1 MSLPNVV
8 QLHKLKLNYLIV
20 VMNKNKKI
28 ARRYFL
34 EIMNLAKLDTLYELL
49 APDFV
54 FTASTLPEPCK
65 GPDRFK
71 ELVKMLHCKVPDFYI
86 HVQDMVADG
95 DAVVTRWRGGG
106 THTDGS
112 LLYTAQGDIAPSVS
126 RFEFDGVTWHKMKD
140 GRIVESTAD
149 EDTAGLM
156 TQLGVLPA
164 QPVVPPDEEVNQAV
178 VRRYFNEVMN
188 QGKLDAVDEIVDPH
202 FHFIVQAKPEPFRG
216 TEGLKGFVCDIR
228 RAFPDIRFEI
238 NEAIVEEDKV
248 VVRRK
253 VGGTH
258 KEELFGV
265 APTEQFIE
273 ASGIEIFT
281 LCRGRILTVHA
292 NGNDF
297 GLTLQA
303 GLMTGIFAS

>member
-1 MSLPNVV
+1 MD
-8 QLHKLKLNYLIV
+8 
-20 VMNKNKKI
+20 KNKEI

-34 EIMNLAKLDTLYELL
+34 EVMTLAKLDTLYELL

-65 GPDRFK
+65 GPDHFK
-71 ELVKMLHCKVPDFYI
+71 ELVEILHCKVPDFYI
-86 HVQDMVADG
+86 HVRDMVADG

-106 THTDGS
+106 THTGGS
-112 LLYTAQGDIAPSVS
+112 LLYTERGEISPLMSK
-126 RFEFDGVTWHKMKD
+126 FEFDGVTWHKMKD
-140 GRIVESTAD
+140 GRIIESTAD

-164 QPVVPPDEEVNQAV
+164 QPVALPDEEVNKAV
-178 VRRYFNEVMN
+178 VRRYFNEIMN
-188 QGKLDAVDEIVDPH
+188 RGELDAVDELIDPH

-216 TEGLKGFVCDIR
+216 AEGFKGFVR
-228 RAFPDIRFEI
+228 NLRKAFPDIRFEI
-238 NEAIVEEDKV
+238 DGETVEGDKV
-248 VVRRK
+248 AVRRK

-258 KEELFGV
+258 KEELFGA

-273 ASGIEIFT
+273 TSGIDIFT
-281 LCRGRILTVHA
+281 LCRGKILTVHA

-303 GLMTGIFAS
+303 KLKPVIPA